1 MKTAL
6 RSILFFFIII
16 LVSGCIPA
24 PTVEPTPTAYAPYRI
39 TPEENPYAPLTGD
52 LGLQIA
58 GVTITSVSLSERLDL
73 TPTRVMLRIQGSMPS
88 VCNQLRVT
96 ISLPDENFR
105 IFIEAYSLVNKDIK
119 CDAVFQQFEADIL
132 LGTYSSGRCTVWVN
146 GGLVGDFVS
155 Y

>member
-6 RSILFFFIII
+6 RAIQFLIFITLIG
-16 LVSGCIPA
+16 GCIPA
-24 PTVEPTPTAYAPYRI
+24 PTVEPTSTVYAPYRI
-39 TPEENPYAPLTGD
+39 TPEENPYTPQTSD
-52 LGLQIA
+52 LGLQLA
-58 GVTITSVSLSERLDL
+58 GVTVTSVGLSERLDL
-73 TPTRVMLRIQGSMPS
+73 TPTRVVLRIQGSMPS

-105 IFIEAYSLVNKDIK
+105 IFIEAYSLVDTDIK
-119 CDAVFQQFEADIL
+119 CDDVFQQFEADIL
-132 LGTYSSGRCTVWVN
+132 MGTYSSGRYTVWVN